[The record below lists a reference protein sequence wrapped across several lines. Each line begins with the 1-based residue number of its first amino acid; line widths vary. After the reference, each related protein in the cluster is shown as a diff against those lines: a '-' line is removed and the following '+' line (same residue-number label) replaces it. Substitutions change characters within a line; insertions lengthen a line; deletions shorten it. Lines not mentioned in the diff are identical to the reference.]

1 MPYIKE
7 FLYYYKDFGPKYG
20 WFWSFGYARF
30 NALYFNR
37 DGNWK
42 HNTKGELNEVE

>member
-1 MPYIKE
+1 MIKD
-7 FLYYYKDFGPKYG
+7 FWYYYKTFGPKYG

-42 HNTKGELNEVE
+42 KKTNEN